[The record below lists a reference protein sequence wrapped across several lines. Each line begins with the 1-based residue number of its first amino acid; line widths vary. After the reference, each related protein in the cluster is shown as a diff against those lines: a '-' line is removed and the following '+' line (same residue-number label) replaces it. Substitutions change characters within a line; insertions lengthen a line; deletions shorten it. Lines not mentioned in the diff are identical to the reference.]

1 MLPQFSGRYC
11 KPFCL
16 SAVSE
21 NITCVKYVAPTHY
34 RIEGVAAPYVLP
46 EATKP
51 YELNHSVS
59 TTALTSFG
67 TYREKHERGRVTE
80 RREVM

>member
-1 MLPQFSGRYC
+1 MPPQFSGRYC
-11 KPFCL
+11 RHFCL

-21 NITCVKYVAPTHY
+21 NTTCAKYVVPTHY
-34 RIEGVAAPYVLP
+34 RIEGVTAAYAPP